1 MFFLRS
7 AIVLGHNGFV
17 SARSAAAN
25 RHTSAP
31 TTTANWRAEGA
42 GIARIVSSDCSGV
55 VIDACRAPSFIA
67 GRVPGGRV
75 PGGRVADNLVGRVV
89 VVDYSRIRD
98 VGDGFAALRLRAS
111 CIITSARAQ
120 DVLAGSGGRRAIQ
133 CRWIAGYSLAVCGAQ
148 RLVFVTQSSA
158 MDRIVPQRRQR
169 HGLRPRNRYSVEAAV
184 HDGIG
189 VDPASV
195 PIVGGPQGRSDQ
207 DRGAE
212 PDDAY
217 SDVSG
222 RGPVEGAIV
231 RIAPSPV
238 HHV

>member
-55 VIDACRAPSFIA
+55 VIDACRAPGFIA
-67 GRVPGGRV
+67 GRVPGD
-75 PGGRVADNLVGRVV
+75 RVADDLVGRVV
-89 VVDYSRIRD
+89 VVDNSRIRD

-148 RLVFVTQSSA
+148 RLIFVTQSSA

-195 PIVGGPQGRSDQ
+195 PIVCRPQG
-207 DRGAE
+207 
-212 PDDAY
+212 
-217 SDVSG
+217 
-222 RGPVEGAIV
+222 
-231 RIAPSPV
+231 
-238 HHV
+238 